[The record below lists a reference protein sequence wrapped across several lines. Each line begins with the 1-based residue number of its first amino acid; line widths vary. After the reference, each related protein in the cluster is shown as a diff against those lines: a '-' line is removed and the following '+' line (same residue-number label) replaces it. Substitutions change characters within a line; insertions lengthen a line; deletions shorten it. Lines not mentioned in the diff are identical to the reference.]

1 MARRGVFALLLLLA
15 AVPAIGRTAEFK
27 SAVNS
32 QVAAARRVGP
42 ELGVHIL
49 DLESG
54 ETVYS
59 FYPGARRIVA
69 SNAKLVTSA
78 AALDRLGPGFV
89 FETPVL
95 VRGEIRGG
103 TLYGELAV
111 VGGGDPNLS
120 GRHYLG
126 DSFAP
131 FRPWAAA
138 LRELGVARLE
148 GDLVLVTGLFDDEH
162 VHPDWPRDQLTRW
175 YEAPVAALLFND
187 ACVLVKVSPDG
198 GAGSAARVETVPT
211 LPLFRVE
218 STATTTARS
227 RDAGLVIDRREA
239 SNVLTVRGRVHRGT
253 ESIDKWVAVA
263 DPVEYFGAAL
273 RAALEEEGI
282 AVAGGTRR
290 TPALDGGGWRRLATH
305 RSDLLTT
312 LEVINKRSQNLFAE
326 SLLKLLGARL
336 CGQGR
341 ERPGSWESGVRAVEE
356 FLAEAGL
363 EPGTYR
369 LVDGSGM
376 SRNNRFTPEQM
387 TRLLRHMYFHRW
399 GSEYLRT
406 LPHSGERGLRWAERL
421 IEPPYRGNVLAKTG
435 SLAGVSALTGYA
447 KARSGKIY
455 AFSILMNRIRAG
467 WRAEEAQNR
476 IVRALIDHG

>member
-1 MARRGVFALLLLLA
+1 MVRRGVFALLLLLA

-111 VGGGDPNLS
+111 IGSGDPNLS

-138 LRELGVARLE
+138 LRELGVDRLE

-198 GAGSAARVETVPT
+198 GAGSAARVETVP
-211 LPLFRVE
+211 PL
-218 STATTTARS
+218 
-227 RDAGLVIDRREA
+227 A
-239 SNVLTVRGRVHRGT
+239 S
-253 ESIDKWVAVA
+253 
-263 DPVEYFGAAL
+263 
-273 RAALEEEGI
+273 
-282 AVAGGTRR
+282 
-290 TPALDGGGWRRLATH
+290 
-305 RSDLLTT
+305 
-312 LEVINKRSQNLFAE
+312 
-326 SLLKLLGARL
+326 
-336 CGQGR
+336 
-341 ERPGSWESGVRAVEE
+341 
-356 FLAEAGL
+356 
-363 EPGTYR
+363 
-369 LVDGSGM
+369 
-376 SRNNRFTPEQM
+376 
-387 TRLLRHMYFHRW
+387 
-399 GSEYLRT
+399 
-406 LPHSGERGLRWAERL
+406 
-421 IEPPYRGNVLAKTG
+421 
-435 SLAGVSALTGYA
+435 
-447 KARSGKIY
+447 
-455 AFSILMNRIRAG
+455 
-467 WRAEEAQNR
+467 
-476 IVRALIDHG
+476 